1 MTKWDLSQGC
11 KSISTFVIHHI
22 NKLKKKKNHI
32 IVSIGSGKAH
42 DKIQHP
48 FMIKTLKKPLVE
60 GNFLNFLNNIYKTL
74 QLTS

>member
-1 MTKWDLSQGC
+1 MRLIPGMQVYFNICDPPYQQAKEE
-11 KSISTFVIHHI
+11 
-22 NKLKKKKNHI
+22 KKTHM
-32 IVSIGSGKAH
+32 IVSIGSGKAC

>member
-1 MTKWDLSQGC
+1 MGLIPGMQVYFNICDPPYQQAKE
-11 KSISTFVIHHI
+11 
-22 NKLKKKKNHI
+22 KKNHI

-48 FMIKTLKKPLVE
+48 FMIKTLEKPLVE